1 MFLNNFL
8 KAAGIIG
15 TGSYVPDTIITN
27 KDFEKTLDTSD
38 EWIVSRTGIKERR
51 KASVEMA
58 TSDIATKA
66 ANSALEDA
74 NISPLDVDMII
85 VATVT
90 PDMAFPSTACIVQ
103 KNIGAIN
110 AIAFDI
116 EAACSGFLYGIAI
129 AEQFIKSSSMKNI
142 LIIGAETLSK
152 ITDYNDR
159 NTCVLFGDGAGAAV
173 ISQVMEGYGVLSS
186 YLGSDGS
193 GGDLLNLPAG
203 GSRMPAS
210 IETLEKSLHYIKM
223 DGSEVFK
230 FAVKIMAEAA
240 EKALSICGL
249 DKESIDYLIPHQA
262 NIRIIDSAS
271 KRLNIDKDK
280 IFVNLDK
287 YGNMSAASIAVAL
300 DEANKTKKLEHG
312 NVVVLVGFGGG
323 LTWGSAV
330 IRWVKSEG
338 KKC

>member
-1 MFLNNFL
+1 MFLNNSSN
-8 KAAGIIG
+8 AAGIIG
-15 TGSYVPDTIITN
+15 TGSYVPDAIITN

-51 KASVEMA
+51 KAPVEMA
-58 TSDIATKA
+58 TSDMASKA
-66 ANSALEDA
+66 AILALEDA
-74 NISPLDVDMII
+74 NISSLDLDMII

-110 AIAFDI
+110 AVAFDI
-116 EAACSGFLYGIAI
+116 EAACSGFLYGVAI
-129 AEQFIKSSSMKNI
+129 AEQFIKSGGMKNI
-142 LIIGAETLSK
+142 LVIGAETLSK

-159 NTCVLFGDGAGAAV
+159 NTCVLFGDGAGAAIV
-173 ISQVMEGYGVLSS
+173 SEVMEDYGILST
-186 YLGSDGS
+186 YLGSDGN
-193 GGDLLNLPAG
+193 GGDLLTLPAG
-203 GSRMPAS
+203 GSRMPS
-210 IETLEKSLHYIKM
+210 SLKTIEKSLHYIKM

-249 DKESIDYLIPHQA
+249 GKESIDYLIPHQA
-262 NIRIIDSAS
+262 NIRIIDSAA

-280 IFVNLDK
+280 VFVNLDK

-300 DEANKTKKLEHG
+300 DEANRAKKIEYG
-312 NVVVLVGFGGG
+312 NIVVLVGFGGG

-330 IRWVKSEG
+330 IRWVK
-338 KKC
+338 